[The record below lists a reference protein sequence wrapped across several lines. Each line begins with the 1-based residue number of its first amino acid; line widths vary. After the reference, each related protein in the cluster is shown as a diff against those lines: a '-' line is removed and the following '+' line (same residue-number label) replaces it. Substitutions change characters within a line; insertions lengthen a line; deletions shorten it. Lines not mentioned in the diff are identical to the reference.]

1 MADRPVKDRN
11 PRTSVITDWR
21 IRDENDLP
29 DIGPGEECERVIAP
43 QKFVVLYRIIVR
55 GSWASLVR
63 LQIGAVPDVPFELES
78 VDDDGKLRHY
88 RPTDLA
94 NEAIKKQLI
103 KVGAAA
109 ATPNAIAI
117 APGLEVRL
125 HLRNEGA
132 RPAKL
137 SAALLVQEES
147 P

>member
-1 MADRPVKDRN
+1 MTQRT

-21 IRDENDLP
+21 VRDENDLP

-55 GSWASLVR
+55 GPWASLVR

-78 VDDDGKLRHY
+78 VDGEIRHY
-88 RPTDLA
+88 RPTGLA
-94 NEAIKKQLI
+94 NESIKKQLVKI
-103 KVGAAA
+103 GAAA

-132 RPAKL
+132 RPTKL

-147 P
+147 S